1 MKRDVSV
8 ERTGLA
14 SNAGLTTLEVVRGA
28 LGAVAEEMKSIVMRA
43 SFSPLL
49 TLSGDLSCAVLD
61 SRGQIVAQ
69 GNDIPVHLG
78 AMPFTA
84 QGILGR
90 IPATDLI
97 PGDVLITNDPYVGG
111 THLPDVTL
119 MSPVFDEEGLVGFVA
134 SRAHW
139 PDIGGASAASS
150 KATDEAI
157 QEGLRIPPLRL
168 VDEGK
173 LDFKLVELMLAN
185 MRVSSERRGDLEAQ
199 LSGNRR
205 GVQRVE
211 ELVSRYGGGTIRE
224 ILEESQRYSQ
234 ILVEQALQEI
244 PDGEY
249 GFEESLDG
257 DGFEEGDAPPE
268 LKIRVTVTKTGDEIY
283 FDFSGSSPCS
293 RGPVNAPF
301 AVTASSVYYVV
312 LAMLG
317 GRIPPNSGAYRPV
330 RITAPEGTLVNAT
343 YPAPVVAGNTE
354 TSNRIVD
361 VLLGALAQAVPE
373 RGVAGSYGSA
383 AVYTLGGW
391 DCERERPFV
400 HYETIGGGMGAFRGG
415 DGLSGMRVHMGNT
428 MNLPIEA
435 VESRSPVLIP
445 RYELVPGSG
454 GRGRWRGGRGVR
466 KVVRALC
473 DGTSFSILGERAR
486 TPAPG
491 IRGGSPGKPANF
503 FILTSEGEEIPL
515 RSKASS
521 PPRLEKGWEL
531 WMETAG
537 GGGYGD
543 ADNLQEGGDPD
554 QTTCS
559 LDETDRSSGSE
570 EVPR

>member
-1 MKRDVSV
+1 LKRRSNT
-8 ERTGLA
+8 EGSRLS

-28 LGAVAEEMKSIVMRA
+28 LGAIAEEMKSIVMRA

-61 SRGQIVAQ
+61 NRGQVVAQ

-84 QGILGR
+84 QGILDS
-90 IPATDLI
+90 IPREDLA
-97 PGDVLITNDPYVGG
+97 PGDVMITNDPYVGG

-119 MSPVFDEEGLVGFVA
+119 MSSIFDEEGLVGFVA

-139 PDIGGASAASS
+139 PDVGGASAASS

-168 VDEGK
+168 VEGGK
-173 LDFKLVELMLAN
+173 LDDKLVELMLAN
-185 MRVSSERRGDLEAQ
+185 MRVPSERRGDLEAQ

-211 ELVSRYGGGTIRE
+211 ELVSRYGGKTVRE
-224 ILEESQRYSQ
+224 IFEESQRHSQ

-249 GFEESLDG
+249 RFEEHLDG
-257 DGFEEGDAPPE
+257 DGFEEGDAPSD
-268 LKIRVTVTKTGDEIY
+268 LVIRATVTKTGDKIE

-312 LAMLG
+312 LAVLG

-330 RITAPEGTLVNAT
+330 RIAASEGTLVNAT

-361 VLLGALAQAVPE
+361 VLLGALAQAAPE
-373 RGVAGSYGSA
+373 RVTAGSYGSA

-391 DCERERPFV
+391 DPERERPFV
-400 HYETIGGGMGAFRGG
+400 HYETIGGGMGAFGGG

-435 VESRSPVLIP
+435 VESRLPVLIP
-445 RYELVPGSG
+445 RYELIPDSG
-454 GRGRWRGGRGVR
+454 GRGRWHGGWGTR

-473 DGTSFSILGERAR
+473 DGINFSILGERAR

-491 IRGGSPGKPANF
+491 IRGGLSGRAASF
-503 FILTSEGEEIPL
+503 FIRTSAGEDIPL

-521 PPRLEKGWEL
+521 PPMLEQGWEL
-531 WMETAG
+531 WLETAG

-543 ADNLQEGGDPD
+543 PQE
-554 QTTCS
+554 
-559 LDETDRSSGSE
+559 SG
-570 EVPR
+570 

>member
-1 MKRDVSV
+1 MKRDGN
-8 ERTGLA
+8 GLA
-14 SNAGLTTLEVVRGA
+14 SDTGLTTLEVVRGA

-49 TLSGDLSCAVLD
+49 NLSGDLSCAVLD
-61 SRGQIVAQ
+61 SRGQVVAQ

-84 QGILGR
+84 RGVLDR
-90 IPATDLI
+90 IPAEELA
-97 PGDVLITNDPYVGG
+97 PGDVTITNDPYVGG

-139 PDIGGASAASS
+139 PDVGGAAAGGA
-150 KATDEAI
+150 KATEEAI
-157 QEGLRIPPLRL
+157 QEGLRIPPVR
-168 VDEGK
+168 VVESGE
-173 LDFKLVELMLAN
+173 LDDKLVELMLAN
-185 MRVSSERRGDLEAQ
+185 MRVPVERRGDLEAQ

-205 GVQRVE
+205 GVRRIE
-211 ELVSRYGGGTIRE
+211 ELVNRYGGGTIRE
-224 ILEESQRYSQ
+224 VFEQSQMYSQ
-234 ILVEQALQEI
+234 VLVERALREI
-244 PDGEY
+244 PDGRYE
-249 GFEESLDG
+249 FEERLDG
-257 DGFEEGDAPPE
+257 DGFEAEDAPPE
-268 LKIRVTVTKTGDEIY
+268 LAIRVAVIKSGEKIH
-283 FDFSGSSPCS
+283 FDFDGSSPCG

-312 LAMLG
+312 LAVLG

-330 RITAPEGTLVNAT
+330 RISAPEGTLVNAT
-343 YPAPVVAGNTE
+343 YPAPVVAANTE

-361 VLLGALAQAVPE
+361 VLLGALAQAAPE
-373 RGVAGSYGSA
+373 RVTAGSYGSA

-391 DCERERPFV
+391 DRERGRPFV

-415 DGLSGMRVHMGNT
+415 DGMSGMRVHMGNT

-435 VESRSPVLIP
+435 VESKLPVRIS
-445 RYELVPGSG
+445 RYELIPDSG

-473 DGTSFSILGERAR
+473 DGIDFSVLGERAR

-491 IRGGSPGKPANF
+491 IGGGMPGKPASF
-503 FILTSEGEEIPL
+503 SVRTSAGEVLPL

-521 PPRLEKGWEL
+521 RLQRGWEL

-543 ADNLQEGGDPD
+543 AGEG
-554 QTTCS
+554 
-559 LDETDRSSGSE
+559 E
-570 EVPR
+570 